1 VTDGLLPPPP
11 IGMNVAMNKGM
22 KAFGT
27 VWQWNEAINVT
38 DFEAVVEETRL

>member
-1 VTDGLLPPPP
+1 MTEGRIIKEVTDGLLPPPP

-27 VWQWNEAINVT
+27 V
-38 DFEAVVEETRL
+38 